1 MARRDSVTV
10 SIAEELRGME
20 SFTDPANR
28 VFRSTSWGRISEYP
42 GSSSTSSK
50 VSDSETNLFSNFNIM
65 SNPVYQRGN
74 AGLAQHR
81 QQNGISTPLCKNT
94 LFTFQG
100 CVSSFQGRESG

>member
-1 MARRDSVTV
+1 
-10 SIAEELRGME
+10 
-20 SFTDPANR
+20 
-28 VFRSTSWGRISEYP
+28 
-42 GSSSTSSK
+42 
-50 VSDSETNLFSNFNIM
+50 M